1 MDSGIAEPALQ
12 AATLSA
18 GYPTESNGDN
28 SGPVPGDLEKHEHGK
43 VEVGTRRVAP
53 AAIVAG
59 KSVVRRAEV
68 GGGDEDGGGCR
79 SGTIGVN
86 AEDSSMNQG
95 EKGEE

>member
-12 AATLSA
+12 AATLPV
-18 GYPTESNGDN
+18 GYTTENNGDN
-28 SGPVPGDLEKHEHGK
+28 SGPVPGDSEKHGHGK
-43 VEVGTRRVAP
+43 VEVGTRKVAP
-53 AAIVAG
+53 TATVAG
-59 KSVVRRAEV
+59 KSVAQRAEV